1 MLREVVQ
8 AGAYSVVKDEA
19 QKMPA
24 GEQSLAAL
32 ERIPV

>member
-1 MLREVVQ
+1 
-8 AGAYSVVKDEA
+8 VVKDEA